1 MIVPVAKN
9 VCVLKQLCK
18 TCDLLNPFN
27 EEFKKR
33 RESWLLHLSA
43 LRSCYFGTRRSHEL
57 GIVYAKFIRFDSTD
71 MDFQKDI
78 FFTSLNS
85 AQAAYT
91 KTIGIIKMQEN
102 MGIPWRSSG

>member
-33 RESWLLHLSA
+33 RES
-43 LRSCYFGTRRSHEL
+43 
-57 GIVYAKFIRFDSTD
+57 
-71 MDFQKDI
+71 
-78 FFTSLNS
+78 
-85 AQAAYT
+85 
-91 KTIGIIKMQEN
+91 
-102 MGIPWRSSG
+102 